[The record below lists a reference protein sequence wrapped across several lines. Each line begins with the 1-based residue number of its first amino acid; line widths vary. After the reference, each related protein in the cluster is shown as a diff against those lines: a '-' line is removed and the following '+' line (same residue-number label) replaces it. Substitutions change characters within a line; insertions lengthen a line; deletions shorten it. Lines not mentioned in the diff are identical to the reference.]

1 MDVGQAYTRL
11 GIHDRTVD
19 DDTIL
24 ATYNIL
30 AADTPSQLDDLRRAL
45 TAIAKSKGS
54 YLINSFLNTGMVSSE
69 HAASEWPVGL
79 ENIGNTCYLNSL
91 LQFYFTVEPLRELVL
106 QFDQYK
112 MEIEEEGLRTKQ
124 VGSRRVSRKE
134 VERAQRCQSLLQRQ
148 LHRLC

>member
-11 GIHDRTVD
+11 GIDDRTVD

-30 AADTPSQLDDLRRAL
+30 ASDTPSQLDDLRRAL
-45 TAIAKSKGS
+45 TAIAKSKDS
-54 YLINSFLNTGMVSSE
+54 YLIQSFLNTGMVSSE

-91 LQFYFTVEPLRELVL
+91 LQFYFTVKPLRELVL
-106 QFDQYK
+106 EFDKYK
-112 MEIEEEGLRTKQ
+112 MEIEEEGIRKKQ

-134 VERAQRCQSLLQRQ
+134 VERAQRCQSPLQR
-148 LHRLC
+148 